1 MGTDLSVQ
9 KAQFVLG
16 RIKRERITSVKRWEL
31 AKLCRGKYFKN
42 SESIQPTL
50 DLLESYGYI
59 RIENAEDVQRPGRK
73 SDTMI
78 VVNPA
83 VYAEDKP
90 NA

>member
-1 MGTDLSVQ
+1 M
-9 KAQFVLG
+9 
-16 RIKRERITSVKRWEL
+16 
-31 AKLCRGKYFKN
+31 C
-42 SESIQPTL
+42 IQPTL
-50 DLLESYGYI
+50 DLLENYGYI